1 MMSKTININL
11 TPIAIIMTVV
21 FVVLKLC
28 GVIAWSWWLVLL
40 PVIVVGVLMILACLS
55 IVLLSWCFNR
65 SEEDKRLDNIKKR
78 IDDLQ
83 DKIERIRTLK
93 GQKGL

>member
-1 MMSKTININL
+1 MKSKTININL

-40 PVIVVGVLMILACLS
+40 PVIVVGVLLILACLS
-55 IVLLSWCFNR
+55 IVLIALCFNR
-65 SEEDKRLDNIKKR
+65 SEEEKRLDNIKKR

-83 DKIERIRTLK
+83 DMIDRIHK
-93 GQKGL
+93 VNP

>member
-1 MMSKTININL
+1 MRSKTINIDL

-40 PVIVVGVLMILACLS
+40 PVIVVGVLMIIACLS

-65 SEEDKRLDNIKKR
+65 SEEYRKLDNIKKR
-78 IDDLQ
+78 INDLQ
-83 DKIERIRTLK
+83 DKIDRIRSEKQIKRT
-93 GQKGL
+93 

>member
-1 MMSKTININL
+1 MKSKTININL

-28 GVIAWSWWLVLL
+28 GVIEWSWWLVLL

-55 IVLLSWCFNR
+55 IALLSWCFNC
-65 SEEDKRLDNIKKR
+65 SEEDRKLYNIKKR
-78 IDDLQ
+78 IYELQ
-83 DKIERIRTLK
+83 DNIERIRTLK
-93 GQKGL
+93 GHKGL

>member
-1 MMSKTININL
+1 MRSKTININL

-40 PVIVVGVLMILACLS
+40 PVIVVGILMVLAFLP
-55 IVLLSWCFNR
+55 IVLLFNR
-65 SEEDKRLDNIKKR
+65 PEENRRLDNLKKR
-78 IDDLQ
+78 IDDLRETI
-83 DKIERIRTLK
+83 DKIRTLK
-93 GQKGL
+93 TKGL

>member
-1 MMSKTININL
+1 MRSKTININL

-40 PVIVVGVLMILACLS
+40 PVIVVGVPAGYEMM
-55 IVLLSWCFNR
+55 
-65 SEEDKRLDNIKKR
+65 
-78 IDDLQ
+78 
-83 DKIERIRTLK
+83 
-93 GQKGL
+93 